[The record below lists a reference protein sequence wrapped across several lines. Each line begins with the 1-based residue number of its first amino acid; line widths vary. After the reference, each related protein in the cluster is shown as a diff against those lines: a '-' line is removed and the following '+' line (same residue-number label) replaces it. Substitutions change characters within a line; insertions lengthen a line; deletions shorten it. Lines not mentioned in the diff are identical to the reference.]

1 MLGEGRTINVTGNAC
16 YIEYVENCYVNGIAK
31 KKNDDDPAARMS
43 DELKGE
49 RGLAVLKNLQKHG
62 LLDENFYPMELSNS
76 ESAVL
81 AYQIAITL
89 GINEMWKVFS
99 DLWNITPNALEG
111 GCRQRGHGDEHQE
124 TAGHHSAVGSHQGIM
139 VVEFHHQQGRENGEG
154 ELHPNVSY

>member
-62 LLDENFYPMELSNS
+62 LLDKKFYPLNLSSS

-99 DLWNITPNALEG
+99 DLWNISPNAL
-111 GCRQRGHGDEHQE
+111 RAAYNRGMEQKKTIKFLDEI
-124 TAGHHSAVGSHQGIM
+124 TPLLNDSTST
-139 VVEFHHQQGRENGEG
+139 RT
-154 ELHPNVSY
+154 

>member
-99 DLWNITPNALEG
+99 DLWNITPNAL
-111 GCRQRGHGDEHQE
+111 RAAYNRGMEQKKTMKFLDEISPLLNDS
-124 TAGHHSAVGSHQGIM
+124 TST
-139 VVEFHHQQGRENGEG
+139 RT
-154 ELHPNVSY
+154 

>member
-62 LLDENFYPMELSNS
+62 LLDEDFYPLGQSNS

-99 DLWNITPNALEG
+99 DLWNITPNAL
-111 GCRQRGHGDEHQE
+111 RAAYNRGMEQKKTIKFLDEI
-124 TAGHHSAVGSHQGIM
+124 SPLLNGSTST
-139 VVEFHHQQGRENGEG
+139 RT
-154 ELHPNVSY
+154 

>member
-16 YIEYVENCYVNGIAK
+16 YIEYVENYYENGIAK
-31 KKNDDDPAARMS
+31 KKNDEDPAARMP

-49 RGLAVLKNLQKHG
+49 EGMAVLKNLQKHG
-62 LLDENFYPMELSNS
+62 LLDENFYPLELSNS

-99 DLWNITPNALEG
+99 DLWNITPNAL
-111 GCRQRGHGDEHQE
+111 RAAYNRGMEQKKTMKFLDEI
-124 TAGHHSAVGSHQGIM
+124 TPLLNDSTST
-139 VVEFHHQQGRENGEG
+139 RT
-154 ELHPNVSY
+154 

>member
-99 DLWNITPNALEG
+99 DLWNITPNAL
-111 GCRQRGHGDEHQE
+111 RAAYNRGW
-124 TAGHHSAVGSHQGIM
+124 S
-139 VVEFHHQQGRENGEG
+139 RRRR
-154 ELHPNVSY
+154 

>member
-16 YIEYVENCYVNGIAK
+16 YIEYLENCYVNGIAK

-62 LLDENFYPMELSNS
+62 LLDENFYPLELSNS

-81 AYQIAITL
+81 AYQIAIAL
-89 GINEMWKVFS
+89 GIKEMWKVFS
-99 DLWNITPNALEG
+99 DLWDITPNAL
-111 GCRQRGHGDEHQE
+111 RAAYNRGMEQKKTMKFLDEI
-124 TAGHHSAVGSHQGIM
+124 SPLLNGSTST
-139 VVEFHHQQGRENGEG
+139 RT
-154 ELHPNVSY
+154 

>member
-31 KKNDDDPAARMS
+31 KKNDDEPAARMS

-81 AYQIAITL
+81 SYQIAITL

-99 DLWNITPNALEG
+99 DLWNITPNAL
-111 GCRQRGHGDEHQE
+111 RAAYNRGMEQKKTIKFLDEI
-124 TAGHHSAVGSHQGIM
+124 TPLLNDSTST
-139 VVEFHHQQGRENGEG
+139 RT
-154 ELHPNVSY
+154 

>member
-16 YIEYVENCYVNGIAK
+16 YIEYVENCYVNGITK

-99 DLWNITPNALEG
+99 DLWNITPNAL
-111 GCRQRGHGDEHQE
+111 RAAYNRGMEQKKTMKFLDEI
-124 TAGHHSAVGSHQGIM
+124 TPLLNDSTST
-139 VVEFHHQQGRENGEG
+139 RT
-154 ELHPNVSY
+154 

>member
-16 YIEYVENCYVNGIAK
+16 YIEYVENYYENGIAK
-31 KKNDDDPAARMS
+31 KKNDEDPAARMS

-99 DLWNITPNALEG
+99 DLWNITPNAL
-111 GCRQRGHGDEHQE
+111 RAAYNRGMEQKKTMKFLDEI
-124 TAGHHSAVGSHQGIM
+124 TPLLNGSTST
-139 VVEFHHQQGRENGEG
+139 RT
-154 ELHPNVSY
+154 

>member
-16 YIEYVENCYVNGIAK
+16 YIEYVENYYENGIAK
-31 KKNDDDPAARMS
+31 KKNDEDPAARMP

-49 RGLAVLKNLQKHG
+49 EGMAVLKNLQKHG
-62 LLDENFYPMELSNS
+62 LLDENFYPLELSNS

-99 DLWNITPNALEG
+99 DLWNITPNAL
-111 GCRQRGHGDEHQE
+111 RAAYNRGMEQKKTMKFLDEI
-124 TAGHHSAVGSHQGIM
+124 TPLLNGSTST
-139 VVEFHHQQGRENGEG
+139 RT
-154 ELHPNVSY
+154 

>member
-49 RGLAVLKNLQKHG
+49 RGLAVLKNLQKHR

-76 ESAVL
+76 ESAIL

-99 DLWNITPNALEG
+99 DLWNITPNAL
-111 GCRQRGHGDEHQE
+111 RAAYNRGMEQKKTMKFLDEI
-124 TAGHHSAVGSHQGIM
+124 TPLLNDSTST
-139 VVEFHHQQGRENGEG
+139 RT
-154 ELHPNVSY
+154 

>member
-76 ESAVL
+76 ESAIL

-99 DLWNITPNALEG
+99 DLCNITPNAL
-111 GCRQRGHGDEHQE
+111 RAAYNRGMEQKKTMKFLDEI
-124 TAGHHSAVGSHQGIM
+124 TPLLNDSTST
-139 VVEFHHQQGRENGEG
+139 RT
-154 ELHPNVSY
+154 

>member
-99 DLWNITPNALEG
+99 DLWNISPNAL
-111 GCRQRGHGDEHQE
+111 RAAYNRGMEQKKTIKFLDEI
-124 TAGHHSAVGSHQGIM
+124 TPLLNDSTST
-139 VVEFHHQQGRENGEG
+139 RT
-154 ELHPNVSY
+154 

>member
-16 YIEYVENCYVNGIAK
+16 YIEYLENCYVNGIAK

-62 LLDENFYPMELSNS
+62 LLDENFYPLELSNS

-89 GINEMWKVFS
+89 GIKEMWKVFS
-99 DLWNITPNALEG
+99 DLWDITPNAL
-111 GCRQRGHGDEHQE
+111 RAAYNRGMEQKKTMKFLE
-124 TAGHHSAVGSHQGIM
+124 EISPLLNGSTST
-139 VVEFHHQQGRENGEG
+139 RT
-154 ELHPNVSY
+154 

>member
-81 AYQIAITL
+81 AYQISITL
-89 GINEMWKVFS
+89 DIKEMWKVFS
-99 DLWNITPNALEG
+99 DLWDISPNAL
-111 GCRQRGHGDEHQE
+111 RAAYNRGMEQKKTIEFLDKI
-124 TAGHHSAVGSHQGIM
+124 TPLLNGSTST
-139 VVEFHHQQGRENGEG
+139 RT
-154 ELHPNVSY
+154 

>member
-99 DLWNITPNALEG
+99 DLWNISPNAL
-111 GCRQRGHGDEHQE
+111 RAAYNRGMEQKKTIKFLDEI
-124 TAGHHSAVGSHQGIM
+124 TPLLNGSTST
-139 VVEFHHQQGRENGEG
+139 RT
-154 ELHPNVSY
+154 

>member
-49 RGLAVLKNLQKHG
+49 EGMAVLKNLQKHG
-62 LLDENFYPMELSNS
+62 LLDENFYPLELSNS
-76 ESAVL
+76 ESAIL

-99 DLWNITPNALEG
+99 DLWNISPNAL
-111 GCRQRGHGDEHQE
+111 RAAYNRGMEQKKTIKFLDEI
-124 TAGHHSAVGSHQGIM
+124 TPLLNDSTST
-139 VVEFHHQQGRENGEG
+139 RT
-154 ELHPNVSY
+154 

>member
-99 DLWNITPNALEG
+99 DLWNITPNAL
-111 GCRQRGHGDEHQE
+111 RAAYNRGMEQKKTMKFLDKI
-124 TAGHHSAVGSHQGIM
+124 TPLLNDSTST
-139 VVEFHHQQGRENGEG
+139 RT
-154 ELHPNVSY
+154 

>member
-43 DELKGE
+43 DELKGGE
-49 RGLAVLKNLQKHG
+49 GLAVLKNLQKHG

-99 DLWNITPNALEG
+99 DLWNITPNAL
-111 GCRQRGHGDEHQE
+111 RAAYNRGMEQKKTIKFLDEI
-124 TAGHHSAVGSHQGIM
+124 SPLLNGSTST
-139 VVEFHHQQGRENGEG
+139 RT
-154 ELHPNVSY
+154 